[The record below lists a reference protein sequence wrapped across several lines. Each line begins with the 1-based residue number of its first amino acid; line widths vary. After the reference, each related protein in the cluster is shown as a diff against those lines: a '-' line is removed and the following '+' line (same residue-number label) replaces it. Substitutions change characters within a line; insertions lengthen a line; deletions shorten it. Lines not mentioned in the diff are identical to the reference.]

1 MFSSACIHTSV
12 SGTITNLQ
20 VDLYFFLLHICI
32 LVCACCTQNASSA
45 HLDCW
50 LYEPCTLMFKACG
63 VKCMCVGA
71 SRAACATVHALN
83 VDPTPVSRRTRHKV
97 CHHPVTMAPN
107 LAETRRR
114 QGAPCHRGN
123 TSGMLPPLQPAPEKY
138 TERYMHTGPC
148 EGLFG
153 GQKIFCVKKYADI
166 YACRCCPHEMPPWVT
181 ADVACI

>member
-1 MFSSACIHTSV
+1 MHTHISTCTQALSQTYRWICIFFYCTFAYLCVDVARKALPLHILFADYMSPALLCPKHVVSSAC
-12 SGTITNLQ
+12 
-20 VDLYFFLLHICI
+20 
-32 LVCACCTQNASSA
+32 
-45 HLDCW
+45 
-50 LYEPCTLMFKACG
+50 
-63 VKCMCVGA
+63 VGA
-71 SRAACATVHALN
+71 LRAACATVHALN

-123 TSGMLPPLQPAPEKY
+123 TSGMLPPLQPTPEKY

-153 GQKIFCVKKYADI
+153 GQKIFCVK
-166 YACRCCPHEMPPWVT
+166 
-181 ADVACI
+181 